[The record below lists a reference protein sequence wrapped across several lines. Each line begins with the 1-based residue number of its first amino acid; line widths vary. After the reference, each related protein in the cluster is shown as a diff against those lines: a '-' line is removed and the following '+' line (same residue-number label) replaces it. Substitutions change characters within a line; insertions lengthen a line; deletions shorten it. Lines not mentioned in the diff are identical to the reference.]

1 MGEGERRENEAT
13 ARPDDDPGREDGC
26 VEQEISVP
34 DYAIGDFADAGEQPP
49 GPEDASGAGE
59 RGDPTYR

>member
-1 MGEGERRENEAT
+1 M
-13 ARPDDDPGREDGC
+13 
-26 VEQEISVP
+26 EQEISVP